1 MMYENKKT
9 VYAVSAPVVFPEG
22 FSVCSAGKG
31 NALEIERNG
40 EGAPVLRGSSIAGVL
55 RSAVA
60 ADPLFAA
67 LCENYFGKALTGG
80 DERQESAIVFH
91 DMAFEDRTNVSM
103 HNLICR
109 HTGSVS
115 QENKGLFSIERT
127 APGVTGELFFTLAP
141 LPGAEDPGQDEEFL
155 DFLISLLKNGILT
168 GGNSNRGG
176 GRCLLQG
183 EFYRRRKFDL
193 TDIEDAAA
201 YLDLLYDGKKELLP
215 QIALP
220 SCSGSS
226 TFAVKLELGIPRGQD
241 ILLAEG
247 MDMFPAMVCKSDGKN
262 YWKIPGSSFRGVFR
276 SWFSRL
282 AARDGKKL
290 VDSVERYR
298 REGVVKSDKIYAG
311 GTGDVISS
319 LFGSLEKRGRIH
331 IADACSVKP
340 AAPAADTRYRP
351 HVAIDRFTGGTNEGK
366 LFFNFVLT
374 GDVKFT
380 TVITI
385 ADPGADEIG
394 YLQKTLQALHC
405 GVLRL
410 GSSKG
415 AGRLE
420 ILSYEVTA
428 NPCGAEFALKLKGA
442 EK

>member
-22 FSVCSAGKG
+22 FSVCSTGKG

-60 ADPLFAA
+60 ADPLFAEY
-67 LCENYFGKALTGG
+67 CETYFGKALFSG
-80 DERQESAIVFH
+80 DERQESAVAFH
-91 DMAFEDRTNVSM
+91 DMAFDDRTNVSM

-115 QENKGLFSIERT
+115 QENKGLFSLERT
-127 APGVTGELFFTLAP
+127 APGVGGELFFTLTP
-141 LPGAEDPGQDEEFL
+141 LPGEEAPERDEAFI
-155 DFLISLLKNGILT
+155 DFLISLLKNGILL

-176 GRCLLQG
+176 GRCALEG
-183 EFYRRRKFDL
+183 KFYRRRKFDL
-193 TDIEDAAA
+193 TNVNDAAE
-201 YLDLLYDGKKELLP
+201 YLDLLYEDKKELLP
-215 QIALP
+215 QIEVPA
-220 SCSGSS
+220 CIARNV
-226 TFAVKLELGIPRGQD
+226 FAVKLELGIPRGQD
-241 ILLAEG
+241 ILSAEG
-247 MDMFPAMVCKSDGKN
+247 ADMFPAMIRKSDGKN
-262 YWKIPGSSFRGVFR
+262 YWKLPGSSFRGVFR

-298 REGVVKSDKIYAG
+298 EGGVVKSDQLYADG
-311 GTGDVISS
+311 AADIISS
-319 LFGSLEKRGRIH
+319 LFGSLDKRGRIH
-331 IADACSVKP
+331 IADAYSTQP
-340 AAPAADTRYRP
+340 ADSAADTQYRP
-351 HVAIDRFTGGTNEGK
+351 HVAIDRFSGGTNDGK
-366 LFFNFVLT
+366 LFSNYVLA
-374 GDVKFT
+374 GNVKFT

-385 ADPGADEIG
+385 AAPNADEIG

-410 GSSKG
+410 GSSKA

-428 NPCGAEFALKLKGA
+428 TSDGAEFALNLKGA